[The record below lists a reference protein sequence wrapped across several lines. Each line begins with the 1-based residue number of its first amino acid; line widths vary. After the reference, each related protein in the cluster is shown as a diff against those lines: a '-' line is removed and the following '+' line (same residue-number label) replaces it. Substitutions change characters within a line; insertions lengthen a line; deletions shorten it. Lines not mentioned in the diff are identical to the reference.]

1 MSEMMRRE
9 FITLLGGGAVAWP
22 SVILAQQPIPVIG
35 YLGNAKPAA
44 TSMTAFR
51 QGLSE
56 ADYVEGQNLT
66 IEFRWVDGQY
76 DRYPDLAADLV
87 RRQVSVIVTTGGIT
101 PVRAALGA
109 TSKIPIV
116 FLVGV
121 DPVREGLVVS
131 MNRPGGNLTGVT
143 TLNAE
148 LGPKRLELIHE
159 LVPTA
164 SLIAVLVNPANLLAE
179 PLLRDLEV
187 AGRRMG
193 IQIHALQAST
203 EGELDA
209 AFAGLRQLQAGALM
223 IGTDPFLNA
232 QSKQLGALAAR
243 YAIPTIYQYR
253 EFAAAGGL
261 MSYGMVNLTDPN
273 RLVGAYAG
281 RILKG
286 EKPSDL
292 PVQQPTK
299 IELIVNLK
307 TAKAL
312 GLEVPPTLLARADEV
327 IE

>member
-1 MSEMMRRE
+1 LKRRE
-9 FITLLGGGAVAWP
+9 FIKLFGGAAAAWP
-22 SVILAQQPIPVIG
+22 LAAEAQQKAMPLIG

-44 TSMTAFR
+44 ASMTAFR

-56 ADYVEGQNLT
+56 AGYVEGQNLT
-66 IEFRWVDGQY
+66 IEFRWVEGQY
-76 DRYPDLAADLV
+76 GRYPDLAADLV
-87 RRQVSVIVTTGGIT
+87 RRQVSVIVVSGGIT

-131 MNRPGGNLTGVT
+131 MNRPGGNITGVT

-179 PLLRDLEV
+179 PLLRDLEA
-187 AGRRMG
+187 AGRGMG

-209 AFAGLRQLQAGALM
+209 AFASFRQLHAGALM
-223 IGTDPFLNA
+223 IGTDPFLNT
-232 QSKQLGALAAR
+232 QSKQLGSLAAR

-261 MSYGMVNLTDPN
+261 MSYGMINTTDPN

-286 EKPSDL
+286 EKPADL
-292 PVQQPTK
+292 PVQQPAK

>member
-1 MSEMMRRE
+1 MRSGASSSRCSAARRRRGRSRRE
-9 FITLLGGGAVAWP
+9 
-22 SVILAQQPIPVIG
+22 AQQTAMPVIG

-44 TSMTAFR
+44 ASMTAFR

-56 ADYVEGQNLT
+56 AGYVEGQNLT
-66 IEFRWVDGQY
+66 IEFRWVEGQY
-76 DRYPDLAADLV
+76 RQYPDFAADLV
-87 RRQVSVIVTTGGIT
+87 RRQVSVIVVTGGIT

-131 MNRPGGNLTGVT
+131 MNWPGGNITGVT

-148 LGPKRLELIHE
+148 LGPERLELIHE

-164 SLIAVLVNPANLLAE
+164 SLIAVLVNPAD
-179 PLLRDLEV
+179 LRGAFATRPRGSRSRHGHSDLR
-187 AGRRMG
+187 A
-193 IQIHALQAST
+193 ASDT

-209 AFAGLRQLQAGALM
+209 AFASFRQLHAGALM
-223 IGTDPFLNA
+223 IGTDPFLNT
-232 QSKQLGALAAR
+232 QSKQLGSLAAR

-261 MSYGMVNLTDPN
+261 MSYGMINTTDPN
-273 RLVGAYAG
+273 RPVGAYAG

-292 PVQQPTK
+292 PVQQPAK

-312 GLEVPPTLLARADEV
+312 GLAVPPTLLPAPTR
-327 IE
+327 